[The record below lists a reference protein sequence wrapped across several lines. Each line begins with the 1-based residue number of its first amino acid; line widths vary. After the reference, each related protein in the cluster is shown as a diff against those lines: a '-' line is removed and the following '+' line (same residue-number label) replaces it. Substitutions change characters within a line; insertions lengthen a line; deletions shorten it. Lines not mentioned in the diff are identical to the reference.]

1 MTDAPRVSENVI
13 RQLRFIIADQL
24 SIHRDLVTQPMTL
37 KTPSWEALRD
47 MCDELLALRTPAQ
60 EAGDVPRMLANLD
73 EMKRNTV
80 VSSHRD
86 AIDEI
91 VAHLRSSPAASPVTV
106 GERDLSLDAPFL
118 RDVVDKLRGQGWA
131 SGEGSAIA
139 RMEQIILRLQQP
151 AEPVSKSVA
160 KRIAAQKG
168 EPYPF
173 TAEPVCERCKGKCR
187 VQDEEV
193 GAYWPCPSCTSP
205 TGLTREEV
213 EALEAA
219 IHQLEELADATEFSG
234 QYKQDPA
241 RKHITTLR
249 NLAARK

>member
-1 MTDAPRVSENVI
+1 
-13 RQLRFIIADQL
+13 
-24 SIHRDLVTQPMTL
+24 
-37 KTPSWEALRD
+37 
-47 MCDELLALRTPAQ
+47 
-60 EAGDVPRMLANLD
+60 
-73 EMKRNTV
+73 
-80 VSSHRD
+80 
-86 AIDEI
+86 
-91 VAHLRSSPAASPVTV
+91 
-106 GERDLSLDAPFL
+106 
-118 RDVVDKLRGQGWA
+118 
-131 SGEGSAIA
+131 
-139 RMEQIILRLQQP
+139 LRLQQP

>member
-1 MTDAPRVSENVI
+1 VEHEVAAMTDAPRVSRE
-13 RQLRFIIADQL
+13 QL
-24 SIHRDLVTQPMTL
+24 SLHELRELHAELGALPFTSTESMPHRARIAV
-37 KTPSWEALRD
+37 A
-47 MCDELLALRTPAQ
+47 ELLALRTPNEHGSALAQ
-60 EAGDVPRMLANLD
+60 EAGERKLTRD
-73 EMKRNTV
+73 EWRAVDRAFWASVN
-80 VSSHRD
+80 D
-86 AIDEI
+86 A
-91 VAHLRSSPAASPVTV
+91 SPAVS
-106 GERDLSLDAPFL
+106 E
-118 RDVVDKLRGQGWA
+118 
-131 SGEGSAIA
+131 
-139 RMEQIILRLQQP
+139 P

-173 TAEPVCERCKGKCR
+173 QAEPVFTTDF
-187 VQDEEV
+187 QDT
-193 GAYWPCPSCTSP
+193 GAPLSDLVHRKPAAA

-213 EALEAA
+213 EAMEAA

>member
-1 MTDAPRVSENVI
+1 MSNTDAPRVSENVI

-47 MCDELLALRTPAQ
+47 MCDELLALRTPNEHGSALAQ
-60 EAGDVPRMLANLD
+60 ETGP
-73 EMKRNTV
+73 
-80 VSSHRD
+80 
-86 AIDEI
+86 
-91 VAHLRSSPAASPVTV
+91 
-106 GERDLSLDAPFL
+106 
-118 RDVVDKLRGQGWA
+118 
-131 SGEGSAIA
+131 
-139 RMEQIILRLQQP
+139 QP

-173 TAEPVCERCKGKCR
+173 TAEPVCGYASYRNHKCALPSGHQGDHNSR
-187 VQDEEV
+187 ADGTGSFWGTDPDDE
-193 GAYWPCPSCTSP
+193 PLKPDCSP

-213 EALEAA
+213 EALEASIA
-219 IHQLEELADATEFSG
+219 VWGPNGRSFREAGYEALADKCEQRVKA
-234 QYKQDPA
+234 
-241 RKHITTLR
+241 LR